1 MINTEN
7 GVVHMEGLTSE
18 LASDMLS
25 IMQAFNLGVN
35 EGVYT
40 DDVIFAMF
48 ESSPETI
55 TTFTKNFVKATHKA

>member
-7 GVVHMEGLTSE
+7 GIVHMEGLTSE

-25 IMQAFNLGVN
+25 IMRAFNLGVN

-40 DDVIFAMF
+40 DEVIYAMF
-48 ESSPETI
+48 ESSPETVR
-55 TTFTKNFVKATHKA
+55 TFTKNFVKAIHKA

>member
-7 GVVHMEGLTSE
+7 GLVHMEGMTSE
-18 LASDMLS
+18 LASDMVS
-25 IMQAFNLGVN
+25 IMQAFNLGVK

-40 DDVIFAMF
+40 DEVICAMF
-48 ESSPETI
+48 ETSPEVI